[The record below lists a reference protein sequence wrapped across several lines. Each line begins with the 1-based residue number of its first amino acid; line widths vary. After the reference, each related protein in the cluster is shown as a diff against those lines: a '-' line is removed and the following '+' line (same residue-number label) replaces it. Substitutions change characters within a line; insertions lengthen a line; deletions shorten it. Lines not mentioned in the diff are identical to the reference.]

1 MVEKKTPRV
10 RRAKKAKYV
19 KLFSPFLMK
28 ETKHELI
35 GEPMEN
41 AEGRRQWARCTVS
54 RHSQLVDLDVLEAK
68 NDRTSAI
75 VQVSKED
82 SRPYDPQDAYSIG
95 DVIYHTKWDD
105 LGVVLSK
112 EIISNGG
119 YAIIVQFEKNK
130 EKKLIEKLVK

>member
-41 AEGRRQWARCTVS
+41 SEGRRQCARCTVS
-54 RHSQLVDLDVLEAK
+54 RHSQLVDLDV
-68 NDRTSAI
+68 
-75 VQVSKED
+75 
-82 SRPYDPQDAYSIG
+82 
-95 DVIYHTKWDD
+95 
-105 LGVVLSK
+105 
-112 EIISNGG
+112 
-119 YAIIVQFEKNK
+119 
-130 EKKLIEKLVK
+130 

>member
-1 MVEKKTPRV
+1 MPRI

-35 GEPMEN
+35 GEPMET

-54 RHSQLVDLDVLEAK
+54 RHSQLVNLDALEAK
-68 NDRTSAI
+68 EDKVSAI
-75 VQVSKED
+75 VPVSRED
-82 SRPYDPQDAYSIG
+82 ARTYSPREEFSVGDA
-95 DVIYHTKWDD
+95 IYHTTWDD

-112 EIISNGG
+112 EVLSNGG
-119 YAIIVQFEKNK
+119 HAIIVQFEKNK
-130 EKKLIEKLVK
+130 EKRLIEKMNK

>member
-1 MVEKKTPRV
+1 MATKV
-10 RRAKKAKYV
+10 RRARKAKYV

-35 GEPMEN
+35 GEPMESG
-41 AEGRRQWARCTVS
+41 EGRRQWARCTLS

-68 NDRTSAI
+68 SDKTAAI

-82 SRPYDPQDAYSIG
+82 SKIYNPSDVYAVG
-95 DVIYHTKWDD
+95 DVIYHQKWDD

-119 YAIIVQFEKNK
+119 FAIIVQFEKQK
-130 EKKLIEKLVK
+130 EKKLIENLVK